1 MEATHIKT
9 ILVPTDFSDKSERA
23 RKLAVQ
29 MALRHNAE
37 LIMIHAMGSRFITD
51 RTGRQVIGADIVKMN
66 TEKADKALQ
75 NIKRNILKKYP
86 NLNLRTVSKTGMLV
100 DVLNDTIINHEE
112 TIVVMGTSGQ
122 QRFKELF
129 LGSYSYEVLVSLKC
143 SVLLVPLD
151 NRKTFFK
158 NILVPIRKSHQS
170 DTKIALTKAI
180 ADRNKSEVTLCG
192 VANEDTLLEVQRELT
207 TTEPLLADSTEQ
219 CKTELILTADKAEA
233 ISRIS
238 NKEQSD
244 LIILSY
250 DDEATWKSFFG
261 QNFFKKVINRTSS
274 PLFFIKNSAVVTP
287 LQNSDQVSGY
297 DLSLPIPG

>member
-75 NIKRNILKKYP
+75 NIKKTALKRHPQLLIRTIL
-86 NLNLRTVSKTGMLV
+86 KTGMLL
-100 DVLNDTIINHEE
+100 DVLNETIENHDN
-112 TIVVMGTSGQ
+112 TIVVMGMSGQ
-122 QRFKELF
+122 QRLKELF
-129 LGSYSYEVLVSLKC
+129 LGSYSYEVLVSVKC
-143 SVLLVPLD
+143 SVLLVPVE
-151 NRKTFFK
+151 NRKTFFR
-158 NILVPIRKSHQS
+158 NILVPIRNANQSH
-170 DTKIALTKAI
+170 TKIALTKAI
-180 ADRNKSEVTLCG
+180 AERNRSEVTLCG
-192 VANEDTLLEVQRELT
+192 VANEDTLLEVQHELT
-207 TTEPLLADSTEQ
+207 TTEPLIENTH
-219 CKTELILTADKAEA
+219 CKTELVLTADKAEA

-238 NKEQSD
+238 NKDKSD

-250 DDEATWKSFFG
+250 HDEAIWKSFFG
-261 QNFFKKVINRTSS
+261 QNFFKRIINRTSS
-274 PLFFIKNSAVVTP
+274 PLFFIKSQPEVTP
-287 LQNSDQVSGY
+287 LPNTDQVSGY